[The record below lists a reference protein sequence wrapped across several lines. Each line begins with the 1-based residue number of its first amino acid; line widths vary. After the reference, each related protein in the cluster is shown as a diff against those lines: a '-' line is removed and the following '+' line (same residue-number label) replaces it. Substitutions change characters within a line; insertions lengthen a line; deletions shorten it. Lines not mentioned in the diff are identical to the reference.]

1 MEYGGFRKIKNE
13 YEKSQK
19 QVEVNKKEQAQSDK
33 LKALVGAMTLDFRA
47 TIVELTRLRQIRP
60 AFFFWVSYSRCGDP
74 KYRH

>member
-60 AFFFWVSYSRCGDP
+60 ALFFWVSYSHCGDP